1 MFIKLGIIAGIII
14 LGGMVFSNEIDVLFP
29 STSATVVNS
38 LKEDVSNFGTIA
50 SESVEKRIDESVDK
64 IVDKTSNAITDE
76 ISDIGN
82 DISNEI
88 SDVRK
93 SSQQTITEKIS
104 NFNPV
109 ESIQNIFTDNPHVE
123 ELTDLST
130 NSEQIE
136 ESIIENIIQD
146 EPLMIHETLYLST
159 IQQSNDDILLQYS
172 DSSGKTTSVNVVI
185 RTDQKEIFSGIF
197 FTSMFETNLNDI
209 SNEISDV
216 RKSSQQTITE
226 KISNFNPIESIQ
238 NIFTDNPYVE
248 ELTDSSTN
256 SEQIEESIIENVIQ
270 DEPLMI
276 HETLSLS
283 TTQQSNDDIILQ
295 YFDSSGK
302 TTSVNVIIRTDQKEI
317 FSGIF
322 FTSIF
327 ETNLN
332 DISGQ
337 PYYVDMIVE
346 HDDYGTVTSSVFNPG
361 DSTDSKISGIFSQS

>member
-197 FTSMFETNLNDI
+197 FTS
-209 SNEISDV
+209 
-216 RKSSQQTITE
+216 
-226 KISNFNPIESIQ
+226 
-238 NIFTDNPYVE
+238 
-248 ELTDSSTN
+248 
-256 SEQIEESIIENVIQ
+256 
-270 DEPLMI
+270 
-276 HETLSLS
+276 
-283 TTQQSNDDIILQ
+283 
-295 YFDSSGK
+295 
-302 TTSVNVIIRTDQKEI
+302 
-317 FSGIF
+317 
-322 FTSIF
+322 IF

-346 HDDYGTVTSSVFNPG
+346 HEDYGTVTSSVFNPG